1 MLWGGDKLEKIR
13 NLLQQRAQAYANADL
28 IVDASGNIIGG
39 TVLFAVI
46 SYAQVMK
53 EI

>member
-1 MLWGGDKLEKIR
+1 MLLLNGQVGLGHLIGGFTLPV
-13 NLLQQRAQAYANADL
+13 LL
-28 IVDASGNIIGG
+28 GNIIGG

-53 EI
+53 EM

>member
-1 MLWGGDKLEKIR
+1 VDFVFPTLIGKLSV
-13 NLLQQRAQAYANADL
+13 AA
-28 IVDASGNIIGG
+28 
-39 TVLFAVI
+39 LFAVI